1 VFKFNINTKFQQPV
15 SPFPSAEDFPAGF
28 LSRDWE
34 DLFSLTPAERLGVSL
49 KEVFAV
55 PWEVDEPV
63 SPPCKDYEVT
73 SSGVEDIQVDEPVR
87 PSAPAKSLIRRGFF
101 GPRAAPPLP
110 VVLKEVL
117 PVRKGKDPIPEVGS
131 SSVAAVQPSSQVSS
145 FFNGA
150 AVKET
155 RRESGIPINSS
166 VSLSQLWYT
175 RRVKEMVTKQLN
187 KNKDLIAEVVGVI
200 PVVGEDWVANA
211 LNLALVLGFSWGG
224 EDKKLRDLVK
234 ATVPKVKGMRELKN
248 LDCTI
253 SLVKGKRR
261 RGWSGSKN
269 AFSFPPEV
277 H

>member
-1 VFKFNINTKFQQPV
+1 MLIT
-15 SPFPSAEDFPAGF
+15 
-28 LSRDWE
+28 
-34 DLFSLTPAERLGVSL
+34 
-49 KEVFAV
+49 
-55 PWEVDEPV
+55 WEVDEPV
-63 SPPCKDYEVT
+63 SPPCKDYEV
-73 SSGVEDIQVDEPVR
+73 SLSGAEDIQVDEPVH

-101 GPRAAPPLP
+101 GLRAAPPQP
-110 VVLKEVL
+110 VVLEEVL

-155 RRESGIPINSS
+155 RRESDIPTNSS

-175 RRVKEMVTKQLN
+175 RRVKEKVAKHLN
-187 KNKDLIAEVVGVI
+187 KNMDLIAEVVGVI
-200 PVVGEDWVANA
+200 PVVGEDRVANA
-211 LNLALVLGFSWGG
+211 LNLTPVLGLSWGG
-224 EDKKLRDLVK
+224 EDKKLRDLVE
-234 ATVPKVKGMRELKN
+234 ATVPKVKGMRKFKN

-253 SLVKGKRR
+253 SPVKGKRR
-261 RGWSGSKN
+261 WGWSGSKN